1 MADPELR
8 KNPAPIAAPMPMSW
22 RCRPLR
28 VREGCISA
36 GTLRESV
43 VSVIPLLPQFTA
55 IGQRIEVRLK
65 NRRRCTPATRNIRPG
80 SAGDRLASR
89 CLQLWKFV
97 LQSQVTLP
105 GDPQYSRGHPSG
117 YLHSSGFDCGLG
129 CFQGVA
135 PLLPNA
141 LFPEPLSRPVGFL
154 GSSYS
159 WHDPSFGEFPTDLLW
174 SRFQNHIERRFCG
187 TADPRKSTL

>member
-1 MADPELR
+1 MW
-8 KNPAPIAAPMPMSW
+8 SW
-22 RCRPLR
+22 FRCIRRIGSPP
-28 VREGCISA
+28 
-36 GTLRESV
+36 V
-43 VSVIPLLPQFTA
+43 VGLTPSLPQLTA

-65 NRRRCTPATRNIRPG
+65 NRRRCTPASGNIRRG
-80 SAGDRLASR
+80 YTRDRLASP
-89 CLQLWKFV
+89 CLQVWKFV

-159 WHDPSFGEFPTDLLW
+159 WQDPSFGGFPTYLL
-174 SRFQNHIERRFCG
+174 RAPFPNHLTRPFSA
-187 TADPRKSTL
+187 TPHPR